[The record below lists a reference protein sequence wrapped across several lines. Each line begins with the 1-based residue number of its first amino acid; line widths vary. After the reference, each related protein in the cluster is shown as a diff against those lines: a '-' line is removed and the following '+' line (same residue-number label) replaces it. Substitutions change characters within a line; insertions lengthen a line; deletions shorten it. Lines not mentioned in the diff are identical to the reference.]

1 MATSSSILAW
11 RTPRTEESTG
21 SPRVKHDWMT
31 SLSYFHG
38 FSSIQVWIWDL
49 DCKGTWVLKNWCLW
63 TVVLEKTLESPLDS
77 KEIQA
82 VNPKWNQS
90 WVFIGGTDAEA
101 RNSSTLATWCREPT
115 HWKRPWCWE
124 RLKAGEGDDRGW
136 DVWMASLTQCTWVWV
151 GSRSWWW
158 TGKPGVLQSMGSQ
171 RVGHDWATKLTE
183 LLLLIAYWN

>member
-1 MATSSSILAW
+1 MAAYSSILVW
-11 RTPRTEESTG
+11 RTPRTEDSTG
-21 SPRVKHDWMT
+21 SPRVKHDWTT

-82 VNPKWNQS
+82 VNPKGNQS

-101 RNSSTLATWCREPT
+101 RNSSTLATWCEEETYAGKDWRQEKKGMT
-115 HWKRPWCWE
+115 DDEMVGWHHWLR
-124 RLKAGEGDDRGW
+124 DIF
-136 DVWMASLTQCTWVWV
+136 S
-151 GSRSWWW
+151 SRMTSRI
-158 TGKPGVLQSMGSQ
+158 SYY
-171 RVGHDWATKLTE
+171 
-183 LLLLIAYWN
+183 I